1 MRDKLI
7 NNGYYT
13 PLIMAIIIVLL
24 LIGNAIKAQT
34 KEEVY
39 KELIKQEV
47 KHPDIVLAQLRL
59 ESANFTSKLYKAT
72 RNFAGMKLAKTRET
86 TAGGERYNHA
96 WYNHWKDCIKDLKI
110 WQDCYYHGGCYYE
123 FLESI
128 GYAESE
134 EYVNKL
140 KQF

>member
-1 MRDKLI
+1 
-7 NNGYYT
+7 
-13 PLIMAIIIVLL
+13 MAIIIILL
-24 LIGNAIKAQT
+24 LIGKVTKAQT

-39 KELIKQEV
+39 QELIRQDI
-47 KHPDIVLAQLRL
+47 KHPDIVLAQIRL
-59 ESANFTSKLYKAT
+59 ESGNMSSNLYKAT

-86 TAGGERYNHA
+86 TAGGERYGHA
-96 WYNHWKDCIKDLKI
+96 WYNHWADCVADLKI
-110 WQDCYYHGGCYYE
+110 WQDCYYKGGCYYE